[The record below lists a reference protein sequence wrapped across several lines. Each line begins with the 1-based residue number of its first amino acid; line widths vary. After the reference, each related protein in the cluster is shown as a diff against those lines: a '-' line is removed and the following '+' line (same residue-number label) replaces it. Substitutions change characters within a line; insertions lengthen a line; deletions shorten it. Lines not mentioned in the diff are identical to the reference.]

1 MMDQLI
7 YLKTI
12 YEALDAKKREIE
24 EAQDLVAQQYIDTLD
39 KIKENQAQQQMSDM
53 PISVSEDNQ
62 SQEEDK

>member
-24 EAQDLVAQQYIDTLD
+24 EAQDLVAQQYNDTLD